1 MRRLGVMPIGLVCLL
16 SLMAAVVDA
25 RERMAVL
32 DLTPTDFDATEAL
45 LLSERLRYEL
55 DEMGRFDLVGRAD
68 LYAFIDGKGL
78 DAARC
83 DETCLQV
90 VGRALGAAW
99 VVTGNIRSEKDRVR
113 IEASLFEVEND
124 FFFTRVTRKADRDPR
139 RLRDKEMRRLA
150 RELVPPQKS
159 TGVPWWLL
167 VLGAGGGAAW
177 WATQSG
183 DDAGNGNGG
192 NGGGDPSR
200 TGSADITGTFPDP

>member
-55 DEMGRFDLVGRAD
+55 DEMGRFDLVERAD

-78 DAARC
+78 DAATC
-83 DETCLQV
+83 DETCLRV

-99 VVTGNIRSEKDRVR
+99 VVTGSIRPEKDRIR
-113 IEASLFEVEND
+113 IEASLFEVESD
-124 FFFTRVTRKADRDPR
+124 FFFARVTRKTDRDPEH
-139 RLRDKEMRRLA
+139 LRDREMRRLA
-150 RELVPPQKS
+150 RELVPPEES

-192 NGGGDPSR
+192 GDPSR